1 MDALVP
7 EFQDVI
13 RLGWVTSHRILQ
25 ILDPSIAQR
34 IKPVHVHQA
43 GVHHGCVS
51 AAIVLDMEMAFDV
64 VGLGE
69 DVGSS
74 VTRHILNAPSSQ
86 NTTEMA
92 LSHDHGYSVPE
103 LNSIIISDDPLR
115 FATTVNDES
124 LQPTVPD
131 RLDVERRVIQKRSVK
146 VNKLS
151 KHSRTA
157 EGTHPIP
164 AEERAKKMM
173 RDEIDD
179 IFGF

>member
-1 MDALVP
+1 
-7 EFQDVI
+7 
-13 RLGWVTSHRILQ
+13 
-25 ILDPSIAQR
+25 
-34 IKPVHVHQA
+34 
-43 GVHHGCVS
+43 
-51 AAIVLDMEMAFDV
+51 MEMAFDV

-124 LQPTVPD
+124 LQPTVPG
-131 RLDVERRVIQKRSVK
+131 LALI
-146 VNKLS
+146 
-151 KHSRTA
+151 
-157 EGTHPIP
+157 G
-164 AEERAKKMM
+164 
-173 RDEIDD
+173 
-179 IFGF
+179 

>member
-1 MDALVP
+1 
-7 EFQDVI
+7 
-13 RLGWVTSHRILQ
+13 
-25 ILDPSIAQR
+25 
-34 IKPVHVHQA
+34 VHQA
-43 GVHHGCVS
+43 GVHHGCIS

-92 LSHDHGYSVPE
+92 LSHDHGHSVPE
-103 LNSIIISDDPLR
+103 SDSIIISDDPLR

-124 LQPTVPD
+124 LQPTVPGVAPIGWRFLLLLTPTTD
-131 RLDVERRVIQKRSVK
+131 RLDVERRLIQKRSVK